1 VQLGGAVVMGYSEGG
16 LTPKDCLPFIAE
28 MDAAGGNATMLHLPA
43 AGLTGN
49 SHLLIMVRNHLEIA
63 DLLIDWIEEN

>member
-1 VQLGGAVVMGYSEGG
+1 V
-16 LTPKDCLPFIAE
+16 
-28 MDAAGGNATMLHLPA
+28 DAAGGNATMLHLPA

-49 SHLLIMVRNHLEIA
+49 SHLLMMERNNLEIA